1 MGRLQ
6 ATVMKQLRSIHRYL
20 VMLLALAAAP
30 VLAGDGPDS
39 VFKLSTDYALG
50 VKKFHLDHE
59 TRIIGWRMSKS
70 VYFGQQKG
78 EDSGLTLVWQQEQ
91 NQVSLSK
98 DGLRLTRRF

>member
-1 MGRLQ
+1 MRNLLTII
-6 ATVMKQLRSIHRYL
+6 AA
-20 VMLLALAAAP
+20 LALTVVVSGTANAAEPA
-30 VLAGDGPDS
+30 
-39 VFKLSTDYALG
+39 FKWKGDYALG
-50 VKKFHLDHE
+50 VKKFQVDHA

-78 EDSGLTLVWQQEQ
+78 EDSGLTFVWQSDQ